1 VTATAHRRAEARE
14 PAEARGLARD
24 EVRMLVAAPDR
35 LRHARVRELAGELQR
50 GDLLVVNNSATLP
63 AALDAMRADGRRVP
77 MHVGGELGDGR
88 WVVELRR
95 ADQRGPSRDAE
106 PGEALHVGS
115 GVVLTL
121 EAPYP
126 DRSEPQA
133 RLWTARPSCAVSRL
147 EHLWHHGRPVAYS
160 YLDRTWPLAE
170 RQTIF
175 AAVPGSAEMPS
186 AGRPFT
192 DRLVGDLARAGV
204 RIAPVTLHCGLS
216 SPEAHEPP
224 VPEWFEVPARTARL
238 VNRTR
243 AAGNR
248 VVAVGTTV
256 VRALESAVAG
266 SAVDA
271 VATLAPASGWTDLI
285 LGPQRPAHAVN
296 GLLTGLHDPQAS
308 HLLLLEAVAGAA
320 LVDAAYTALARGAPD
335 GGDYLWHEFGDTNLL
350 LS

>member
-1 VTATAHRRAEARE
+1 MTTTAHRRAEARE

-224 VPEWFEVPARTARL
+224 GQPDPRRGQPRGGGGHHGRTGAGVCGGRICCRL
-238 VNRTR
+238 SRDAGASFGLDGSHPR
-243 AAGNR
+243 AA
-248 VVAVGTTV
+248 
-256 VRALESAVAG
+256 
-266 SAVDA
+266 
-271 VATLAPASGWTDLI
+271 AP
-285 LGPQRPAHAVN
+285 R
-296 GLLTGLHDPQAS
+296 
-308 HLLLLEAVAGAA
+308 
-320 LVDAAYTALARGAPD
+320 ARGERAA
-335 GGDYLWHEFGDTNLL
+335 HRVA
-350 LS
+350 